1 MRIRSNLRRSEGGRG
16 GHVLFFVSRYG
27 MFFARGGVRRT
38 RPLAA
43 LHFSLRSL
51 LSLNNLEMSRRGAD
65 TFGRLCGEKRTC
77 VMAYF
82 DLDANPSTN
91 SIFEKTQDALTE
103 SCVKLPTLLSSQ
115 EGCVNL
121 ESAVQGTCDLRPL
134 F

>member
-1 MRIRSNLRRSEGGRG
+1 M
-16 GHVLFFVSRYG
+16 LFFVSRYG
-27 MFFARGGVRRT
+27 MFFARGGVRRM

-51 LSLNNLEMSRRGAD
+51 LSLNNLEMSRLPPAD

-91 SIFEKTQDALTE
+91 SIFEKTKDALTE
-103 SCVKLPTLLSSQ
+103 SCVKLPTLLSSP

>member
-1 MRIRSNLRRSEGGRG
+1 M
-16 GHVLFFVSRYG
+16 LFFVSRYG
-27 MFFARGGVRRT
+27 MFFARGGVRRM

-51 LSLNNLEMSRRGAD
+51 LSLNNLEMSRPPAD

-103 SCVKLPTLLSSQ
+103 SCVKQFCYYLKMVVRILRQQFRELVTSNLFSEMYRTYDSST
-115 EGCVNL
+115 
-121 ESAVQGTCDLRPL
+121 SH
-134 F
+134 